1 MAKVRAKLKTH
12 KGIKWRVK
20 LTGRGKVMAFRT
32 GRRHL
37 LAGKSSARMRKMR
50 RRRQLSNAQRE
61 EVRQLLPYS

>member
-1 MAKVRAKLKTH
+1 MVKKLKTH
-12 KGIKWRVK
+12 KGLKRRVK
-20 LTGRGKVMAFRT
+20 ITARGKIMAFRT

-37 LAGKSSARMRKMR
+37 LTGKSPSRMRKMH

>member
-1 MAKVRAKLKTH
+1 MPKLKTH
-12 KGIKWRVK
+12 KGLKRRVK
-20 LTGRGKVMAFRT
+20 VTGRGKVMAFRT

-37 LAGKSSARMRKMR
+37 LTGKSSSRMRKMR